1 VDFSSFLVL
10 VGFIAAC
17 TLAAA
22 TGAVIRPGIW
32 YERLAKPD
40 WRPPNRLFAPVW
52 SVLYLMIAASG
63 WSVWREAGFAGAAGP
78 LTLYAAQLLL
88 NAAWTPVFFGLHRI
102 GLGFAILVALWL
114 AIGATIGAFYSVSV
128 TAAVLLVPYL
138 AWVSFAGALNYAI
151 LRLNRASPQPK

>member
-17 TLAAA
+17 TLAAL
-22 TGAVIRPGIW
+22 TGTVFRPGVW

-40 WRPPNRLFAPVW
+40 WRPPNWLFAPVW

-63 WSVWREAGFAGAAGP
+63 WLVWREAGLAGAAGP
-78 LTLYAAQLLL
+78 LTLYAVQLLL

-102 GLGFAILVALWL
+102 GLGFLTLFALWL
-114 AIGATIGAFYSVSV
+114 AIAATIGAFYSLSV
-128 TAAVLLVPYL
+128 TAALLLVPYL
-138 AWVSFAGALNYAI
+138 VWVSFAGALNFAI
-151 LRLNRASPQPK
+151 LRLNRGGVEPQ